1 MKLLGTTKSKIT
13 RNENGENVPNLE
25 ITEVILENCNIVNN
39 NLQNSRV
46 LYILAPNNSFGK
58 LLDTSP
64 KNVIILN
71 IFNSEWLTDKNSKP
85 LEIEKISLK
94 YQQISV

>member
-64 KNVIILN
+64 KKVIILN
-71 IFNSEWLTDKNSKP
+71 IFNSEWLTDKTSKP

-94 YQQISV
+94 YQ

>member
-1 MKLLGTTKSKIT
+1 MELLGTTKSKIT

-94 YQQISV
+94 YQ

>member
-46 LYILAPNNSFGK
+46 LYILAPNKSFGK

-94 YQQISV
+94 YQ

>member
-1 MKLLGTTKSKIT
+1 MELLGTTKSKIT
-13 RNENGENVPNLE
+13 KNENGENVPNLE

-71 IFNSEWLTDKNSKP
+71 IFNSEWLTDENSKP

-94 YQQISV
+94 YQ

>member
-85 LEIEKISLK
+85 LEIEKITLK
-94 YQQISV
+94 YQ

>member
-1 MKLLGTTKSKIT
+1 MELLGTTKSKIT

-39 NLQNSRV
+39 NLQDSRV

-94 YQQISV
+94 YQ

>member
-13 RNENGENVPNLE
+13 RNENDENVPNLE

-39 NLQNSRV
+39 NLQDSRV

-94 YQQISV
+94 YQ

>member
-13 RNENGENVPNLE
+13 RNENDENVPNLE
-25 ITEVILENCNIVNN
+25 ITEVILENCNIVNT

-94 YQQISV
+94 YQ

>member
-46 LYILAPNNSFGK
+46 LYILAPNKSFGK

-71 IFNSEWLTDKNSKP
+71 IFNSEWLTDENSKP
-85 LEIEKISLK
+85 IEK
-94 YQQISV
+94 YH

>member
-13 RNENGENVPNLE
+13 RNENDENVPNLE

-94 YQQISV
+94 YQ

>member
-13 RNENGENVPNLE
+13 RNETDENVPNLE

-94 YQQISV
+94 YQ

>member
-1 MKLLGTTKSKIT
+1 MKLLGTTKSKVT

-94 YQQISV
+94 YQ

>member
-71 IFNSEWLTDKNSKP
+71 IFNSEWLTDENSKP

>member
-1 MKLLGTTKSKIT
+1 MELLGTTKSKIT
-13 RNENGENVPNLE
+13 KNENGENVPNLE

-94 YQQISV
+94 YQ

>member
-71 IFNSEWLTDKNSKP
+71 IFNSEWLTDENSKP

-94 YQQISV
+94 YQ

>member
-94 YQQISV
+94 YQ

>member
-13 RNENGENVPNLE
+13 RTENGENVPNLE

-71 IFNSEWLTDKNSKP
+71 IFNSEWLTDKNSNS

-94 YQQISV
+94 YQ